1 MSIQFISIGYFVV
14 LHPAQTRAARALLGW
29 SQQRL
34 AEEAK
39 VAKQTL
45 ADFERGARTPY
56 DRTLRD
62 IRAAL
67 EGAGVVLLD
76 AGADGG
82 VGARLAG

>member
-1 MSIQFISIGYFVV
+1 MSIQNINADTLILTPEQS
-14 LHPAQTRAARALLGW
+14 RAARALLGW
-29 SQQRL
+29 SQQKL

-62 IRAAL
+62 LRAAI
-67 EGAGVVLLD
+67 EGAGVLIIAAEGGL
-76 AGADGG
+76 G
-82 VGARLAG
+82 VGARLIR